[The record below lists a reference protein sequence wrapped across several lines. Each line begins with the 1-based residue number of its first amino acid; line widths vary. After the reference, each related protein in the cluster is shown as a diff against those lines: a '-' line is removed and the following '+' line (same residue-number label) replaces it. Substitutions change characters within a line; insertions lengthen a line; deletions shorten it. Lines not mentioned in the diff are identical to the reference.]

1 MIIVCLGV
9 MIISCTAL
17 IPDFTTDPAIS
28 PDGNQICFVYDGD
41 LWLVPFQGGSAKRLT
56 ATGAKEWGP
65 AWSPD
70 GKLIAFNSDRDGNV
84 FPYIISATGGSAVPV
99 IEESY
104 TVCDWFN
111 NGQELLSLS

>member
-1 MIIVCLGV
+1 MKRIMIIVCLGV

-56 ATGAKEWGP
+56 ATGKGM
-65 AWSPD
+65 
-70 GKLIAFNSDRDGNV
+70 
-84 FPYIISATGGSAVPV
+84 GS
-99 IEESY
+99 
-104 TVCDWFN
+104 
-111 NGQELLSLS
+111 SLVSRWETDSF

>member
-1 MIIVCLGV
+1 MKRIMIIVCLGV

-17 IPDFTTDPAIS
+17 IPDFTIDPAIS

-84 FPYIISATGGSAVPV
+84 PLYYFRNR
-99 IEESY
+99 
-104 TVCDWFN
+104 WFSSSSHRR
-111 NGQELLSLS
+111 ELHGMRLV